1 MSRLILLAVS
11 LLLALPV
18 AAQDA
23 TRGKRLYE
31 LHCGGCHYEKLH
43 DRPRE
48 RSRVK
53 SLAQLRAEVAERAK
67 GIEQRLALEDLDDIA
82 GYLNQTH
89 YRFER

>member
-1 MSRLILLAVS
+1 MHRLILLAAS

-43 DRPRE
+43 ERPRE

-53 SLAQLRAEVAERAK
+53 SLAQLRTEVAVRAK
-67 GIEQRLALEDLDDIA
+67 EVAQRFALEDLDDIA
-82 GYLNQTH
+82 EYLNQTH
-89 YRFER
+89 YRFGR

>member
-1 MSRLILLAVS
+1 MLKAILVVFS

-31 LHCGGCHYEKLH
+31 NHCGGCHYEKLH
-43 DRPRE
+43 ERPRE
-48 RSRVK
+48 RSRVQ
-53 SLAQLRAEVAERAK
+53 SLLQLRAEVAERAK
-67 GIEQRLALEDLDDIA
+67 GVEQRLRLEDQDDIA
-82 GYLNQTH
+82 AYLNQTH

>member
-1 MSRLILLAVS
+1 MHRLILLAAS

-43 DRPRE
+43 ERPRE

-53 SLAQLRAEVAERAK
+53 SLAQLRTEAAVRAKEVA
-67 GIEQRLALEDLDDIA
+67 QRFALEDLDDIA
-82 GYLNQTH
+82 EYLNQTH
-89 YRFER
+89 YRFGR

>member
-1 MSRLILLAVS
+1 MHRLILLAIS

-43 DRPRE
+43 ERPHE

-53 SLAQLRAEVAERAK
+53 SLSQLRTEVAERAK
-67 GIEQRLALEDLDDIA
+67 GVTQRFALEDLDDIA
-82 GYLNQTH
+82 EYLNQTH
-89 YRFER
+89 YRFGR